1 MRPAY
6 AASDPPRSDEGRA
19 AAAVLLRR
27 PVLGRPA
34 PSIRRRTPQRERSL
48 PRSAPP
54 GRPAPDIGRRT
65 PQREGSS
72 DTPRDSPGPGRLGP
86 RGGVSRGTLPAI
98 GNRRL
103 PWTDGA
109 TRTHPQVR
117 ASAPGPPLRRRGDEA
132 PRPPLPAA
140 HPSRPPQRAAVPDD
154 ARGRGLGSR
163 APRGDRAV
171 GPRARLEPAANV
183 LAGGA
188 VEIRIARLRFT
199 PRFRSPATA
208 EAVGVLADCER
219 RNRMIAPVLR
229 RVLSRLAGFRCDGRP
244 AAGRHRLVEALP
256 LLAFSPIDAEPA

>member
-48 PRSAPP
+48 PRSAPL
-54 GRPAPDIGRRT
+54 GRPAPDIGRQT

-109 TRTHPQVR
+109 TRAHPQVR
-117 ASAPGPPLRRRGDEA
+117 FGSRSTSTTSGRRGSSATASCCSPIAAAAAGGCTGRCSRSRAGIPSAARRSCCRAPGPVRTGGERPRRGSGRDPDRPASLHA
-132 PRPPLPAA
+132 PVSLAGHRGGGG
-140 HPSRPPQRAAVPDD
+140 RA
-154 ARGRGLGSR
+154 RRLR
-163 APRGDRAV
+163 APESDDRP
-171 GPRARLEPAANV
+171 GPP
-183 LAGGA
+183 
-188 VEIRIARLRFT
+188 
-199 PRFRSPATA
+199 
-208 EAVGVLADCER
+208 
-219 RNRMIAPVLR
+219 
-229 RVLSRLAGFRCDGRP
+229 
-244 AAGRHRLVEALP
+244 
-256 LLAFSPIDAEPA
+256 